1 MPKVSLCQLWSSSSL
16 IASCNIHFLVFNN
29 TLEPLIPNVST
40 SYALPCEKLTD
51 KDLFCSREVWQD
63 FPLNTGDKVFKEN
76 KVGVSDIH
84 SCGHTTFS
92 SPSPALSCVRG
103 SEGPQWNNVG
113 KWIQDFLY
121 WISLSL
127 LSSFFPLIFT
137 CSLGSSNNFPLF
149 SPLFLRI
156 YSTNPSRLIS
166 STYKHCQILFSFS
179 PLGLT
184 YIHYSLYVDN

>member
-1 MPKVSLCQLWSSSSL
+1 MPKASLCQLWSSSSL

-51 KDLFCSREVWQD
+51 KDLSCSREVWQD
-63 FPLNTGDKVFKEN
+63 FPWNTGDNVFKEN

-127 LSSFFPLIFT
+127 LSSYFFPSFPPFYLLFRFLQQLSSLLTPLSPYLLHKPFQTNLIY
-137 CSLGSSNNFPLF
+137 L
-149 SPLFLRI
+149 
-156 YSTNPSRLIS
+156 
-166 STYKHCQILFSFS
+166 
-179 PLGLT
+179 
-184 YIHYSLYVDN
+184 